1 MAPAVVRIA
10 TVPGP
15 RGSIHVAATPSGI
28 VAIDILA
35 PADEFSAELERRL
48 GRSEPGSG
56 SDGGDAQAHLDRGVA
71 ALRAFLDGR
80 PDAFDEL
87 PLDLAD
93 RPAWDRLVLGA
104 VREIPWGS
112 TASYGSVAATIGRR
126 GAARAVGGAVGRN
139 PISLAIPC
147 HRVIAGDGSLGGYGG
162 GWWGSRELRLGL
174 KRELLAREGSAGR

>member
-15 RGSIHVAATPSGI
+15 RGSIHVAGTPSGI

-112 TASYGSVAATIGRR
+112 TASYRSVAATNGRC
-126 GAARAVGGAVGRN
+126 GPARALGGGDGLE
-139 PISLAIPC
+139 PLSLAAPPPPANG
-147 HRVIAGDGSLGGYGG
+147 RDGPRAGQFGRWGG
-162 GWWGSRELRLGL
+162 GVPV
-174 KRELLAREGSAGR
+174 